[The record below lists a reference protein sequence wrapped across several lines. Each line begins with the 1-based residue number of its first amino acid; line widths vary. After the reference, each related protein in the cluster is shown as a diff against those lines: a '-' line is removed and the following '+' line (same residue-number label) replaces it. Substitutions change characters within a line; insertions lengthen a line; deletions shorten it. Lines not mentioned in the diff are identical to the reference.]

1 LSALTDDDRGESLS
15 GAEANSRAGVTIV
28 GAGAAG
34 LMAAVWAARSI
45 PMRRIVLLDGAQR
58 IGAKILIAGGGRCN
72 VTHDRVGASAFAGSS
87 PNSVRKVLR
96 RFDVPQTVGFFESLG
111 VRLKRED
118 TGKLFPVTDR
128 ARTVL
133 DALLGEVKRAGV
145 TVLHPRRVDSIARRS
160 RGFEVSGPWGLLEAE
175 RVVLA
180 TGGRSVPKTG
190 SDGLGY
196 EIARSL
202 GHTVTPLFP
211 ALVPLTLPKGH
222 FLTTLSGVSAEAT
235 LDVLSSS
242 GKSLASFTGSVLCAH
257 FGLTG
262 PAVLDISRHYI
273 AASMDDA
280 EASLVISWL
289 PGTKAGELER
299 DLVSLGAASVAGHLA
314 RRIPGSLAEALCAA
328 AGVDPKTP
336 GHKLRREDR
345 KAVALTAT
353 RMRLPV
359 TGNRG
364 FDHAEATAG
373 GVPLA
378 EIRLDTMESRV
389 CPGLY
394 LCGEICDVDGR
405 IGGFN
410 FQWAWAS
417 GYVAGVAAGRLGDRP

>member
-1 LSALTDDDRGESLS
+1 VA
-15 GAEANSRAGVTIV
+15 IV

-34 LMAAVWAARSI
+34 LMAAVWAARSS
-45 PMRRIVLLDGAQR
+45 PKTRIVLLDGAQKL
-58 IGAKILIAGGGRCN
+58 GAKILVAGGGRCN

-96 RFDVPQTVGFFESLG
+96 RFDVPATIVFFESLG
-111 VRLKRED
+111 VALKREHN
-118 TGKLFPVTDR
+118 GKLFPVTDR

-145 TVLHPRRVDSIARRS
+145 TILHPRRVDSIARLPE
-160 RGFEVSGPWGLLEAE
+160 GFEVAGAWGRVEAA

-190 SDGLGY
+190 SDGRGY
-196 EIARSL
+196 EIARML

-211 ALVPLTLPKGH
+211 ALVPLTLPNGH
-222 FLTTLSGVSAEAT
+222 FLTTLSGISAEAT
-235 LDVLSSS
+235 LEVVSSS

-273 AASMDDA
+273 AASAADA
-280 EASLVISWL
+280 WL
-289 PGTKAGELER
+289 PGTAAAALER

-314 RRIPGSLAEALCAA
+314 RRIPGRLADAVCAA

-336 GHKLRREDR
+336 GHRLRREDR
-345 KAVALTAT
+345 KAVALAAT

-359 TGNRG
+359 TGHRG

-389 CPGLY
+389 CRGLY

-417 GYVAGVAAGRLGDRP
+417 GYTAGVAAGGGS